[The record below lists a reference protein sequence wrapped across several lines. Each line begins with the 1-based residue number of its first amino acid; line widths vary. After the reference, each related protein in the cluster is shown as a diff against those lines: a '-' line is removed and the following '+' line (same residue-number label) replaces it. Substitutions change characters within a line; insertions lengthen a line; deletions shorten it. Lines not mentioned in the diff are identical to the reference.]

1 MQQNLVG
8 LAMFRVIWM
17 KNKKIIIILVTVFI
31 LIGSLFIYHFL
42 TQEDK
47 VTSLNLFEKQWIEN
61 NKNNVIDMS
70 IIDGI
75 PILTYNGEGII
86 VDFLNSLNKETNLSF
101 NKISYQLGEETK
113 TEYAFKLVDN
123 LEDNQILIYEDNYVI
138 VTKEK
143 TFLNITDL
151 KDLVI
156 GVLNENLNNINNYLH
171 NASVSYKTYASNEEL
186 INEFNNETT
195 ELDAIVLLKTTNL
208 KQLIDNNYKIAYN
221 ISDYKK
227 YYVLSLGSTERLNAI
242 LTKYFNKWSNSNYSE
257 LYNKYLSKNYLNFKA
272 INDEET
278 VKFRS
283 KRYIY
288 GFIENAPYD
297 TLLENKLAGINY
309 QLLSGFSKLTGAEIS
324 YREYNN
330 IIDLINAFNSNQ
342 IDLFYGINND
352 VDYALDI
359 YKTVPVYENN
369 LMILKHSSNK
379 DIINSIKSL
388 KTVSCLEN
396 SKIAQYF
403 TNNDISIKTYPNLK
417 QLIDSVN
424 NESVIALDVYN
435 YNYYA
440 NDLKDYIISYQFN
453 IENASFIF
461 RDISDNKIFN
471 EFLDFY
477 IRFNDN
483 QNFITAGLEE
493 LLLINKTPIILKNIA
508 VILGSIVGI
517 LLIVLATIKLKPKKK
532 VINLSKE
539 DKLRY
544 IDVLTS
550 LKNRN
555 YLNISIEKWD
565 NSDIYPQTIIIVDL
579 NNVAYIND
587 NYGHNEGDEVIRQA
601 ANILIVNQ
609 MENSEIIRTNGNE
622 FLIYLVGYEE
632 KQVITYMRKLGKEL
646 KELKHGFGAA
656 IGYSMIND
664 AIKTIDDAINE
675 ATLDMRNNKEEI
687 KD

>member
-17 KNKKIIIILVTVFI
+17 KNKKIIIGLIIIFI

-330 IIDLINAFNSNQ
+330 ITDLINAFNSNQ